1 MKKTILTLLCLLTFV
16 GVKANNEPT
25 LILEVG
31 YTNQSDINKVKSF
44 ENDTNFCCYFEV
56 KGKRSE
62 DNVTRIIHKESG
74 VVLGTFYGTPTKEMV
89 LKIYQTQLQPDY
101 IEYIVPK
108 LVMMQS
114 ETIKQ

>member
-1 MKKTILTLLCLLTFV
+1 MKKTIFTLLCLLTFI

-31 YTNQSDINKVKSF
+31 YTNQSEINKLKTF

-56 KGKRSE
+56 QRKCTSE
-62 DNVTRIIHKESG
+62 NITRIIHKESG
-74 VVLGTFYGTPTKEMV
+74 VVLGTFYGTPTKEMIM
-89 LKIYQTQLQPDY
+89 KIYHTQLQPDY

-114 ETIKQ
+114 QTTKQ